1 MINDQKEM
9 INEFEDIEIIQR
21 KNNCKKKKKIT
32 DSWRE
37 ATKYPA
43 NIQFPGDELK
53 SDNNDAEE
61 KNYKY
66 FSKI

>member
-1 MINDQKEM
+1 MNLKTQKLYKEK
-9 INEFEDIEIIQR
+9 ITV
-21 KNNCKKKKKIT
+21 KKKKIT